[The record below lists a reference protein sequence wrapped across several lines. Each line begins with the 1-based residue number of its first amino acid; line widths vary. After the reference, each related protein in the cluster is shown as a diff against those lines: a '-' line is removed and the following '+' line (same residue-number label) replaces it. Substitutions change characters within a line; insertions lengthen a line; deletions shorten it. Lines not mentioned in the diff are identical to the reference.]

1 MKKDKI
7 VININD
13 KNDSET
19 TIVYDNVVSN
29 MNDMS
34 MNQDDQIEYLK
45 SRITDLEKQQKQRFD
60 FIILGLSALFA
71 LVIGVTF
78 MILNFYFVGILIIFS
93 TCFISCYHTFKLS
106 NNQKNFSLEKFENIE
121 EIRKVISSKLKW
133 YKMYHFFMQK
143 DRLF

>member
-13 KNDSET
+13 KNDSKSS
-19 TIVYDNVVSN
+19 IVYDNLISN

-34 MNQDDQIEYLK
+34 MNQNDQIEYLK
-45 SRITDLEKQQKQRFD
+45 SRITDLEKEQKQRYD
-60 FIILGLSALFA
+60 FIILGLSAFFA

-106 NNQKNFSLEKFENIE
+106 SNRIDVPIKKFEKID
-121 EIRKVISSKLKW
+121 EIRKIISSKLK
-133 YKMYHFFMQK
+133 
-143 DRLF
+143 

>member
-1 MKKDKI
+1 MNKDKI

-13 KNDSET
+13 INDSKS

-29 MNDMS
+29 MDDLS
-34 MNQDDQIEYLK
+34 MNQSEQIEYLK
-45 SRITDLEKQQKQRFD
+45 SRINDLEKQKKQRFD
-60 FIILGLSALFA
+60 FIILGLSTFFA

-106 NNQKNFSLEKFENIE
+106 NNKVNDTIEKFEKIE
-121 EIRKVISSKLKW
+121 EIRKIISSKLK
-133 YKMYHFFMQK
+133 
-143 DRLF
+143 

>member
-13 KNDSET
+13 KNDSKSA
-19 TIVYDNVVSN
+19 IVYDNLISN

-34 MNQDDQIEYLK
+34 MNQNDQIEYLK
-45 SRITDLEKQQKQRFD
+45 SRITDLEKLQKQRYD
-60 FIILGLSALFA
+60 FIILGLSAFFA

-106 NNQKNFSLEKFENIE
+106 NNRIDVPIKKFEKID
-121 EIRKVISSKLKW
+121 EIRKIISSKLK
-133 YKMYHFFMQK
+133 
-143 DRLF
+143 